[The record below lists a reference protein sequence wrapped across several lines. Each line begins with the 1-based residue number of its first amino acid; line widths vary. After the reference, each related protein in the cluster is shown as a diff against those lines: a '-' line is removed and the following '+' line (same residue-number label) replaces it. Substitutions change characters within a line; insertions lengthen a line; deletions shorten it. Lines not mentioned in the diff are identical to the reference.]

1 MKFTYVLFILGT
13 KKDIVIVIFATK
25 LYNDWPKLLI
35 VNHSDFP
42 LPTTCTSAIGVPN
55 YPQVFRITQNQ
66 TIFTVSLQNC
76 IDDT

>member
-42 LPTTCTSAIGVPN
+42 LPTTCTKLPPGVPN
-55 YPQVFRITQNQ
+55 HPKSNYFYGE
-66 TIFTVSLQNC
+66 FAELH
-76 IDDT
+76 